1 MTETKPQDLKE
12 ALYQK
17 LGMRTSVPLAQA
29 IMMKTKT
36 FNLREALTTSE
47 MSGYFNDV
55 VQTLYWTDFAMV
67 PTTYQDICEIRSN
80 KAPHVSYHTSEMMG
94 ELPEVGEKDEYGT
107 ARSDLGDEVI
117 VRNKKYGDILKISEE
132 AIMND
137 DIGELNA
144 LIQNHAQRAAVKPE
158 QRLASVL
165 ETAANFNA
173 GAGLTG
179 STALSATAL
188 KAAYVALTSQKENN
202 QPLAILPSIL
212 VVPSALELTA
222 AEILDF
228 PIMITGE
235 ASTRTNGNVL
245 NGRLNYVVNRW
256 LTDANNWYLL
266 QPKRGLKLNNQIGPD
281 FIPFNN
287 GQSYFMNDCYM
298 WKIRWAGHVAVAD
311 NRFMFGSFV

>member
-1 MTETKPQDLKE
+1 MTPNAKDLKE
-12 ALYQK
+12 ALYDK
-17 LGMRTSVPLAQA
+17 IGARTSMPLAQA
-29 IMMKTKT
+29 IMTKMKTY
-36 FNLREALTTSE
+36 NLREALTTSE

-67 PTTYQDICEIRSN
+67 PTTYQQLCEVRSN
-80 KAPHVSYHTSEMMG
+80 KNPYVSYHTSEMMG
-94 ELPEVGEKDEYGT
+94 EIPEVGEEDEYGQ

-117 VRNKKYGDILKISEE
+117 VRNRKYGDLLKISEE
-132 AIMND
+132 AIMSD

-144 LIQNHAQRAAVKPE
+144 LISNHAQRAAVKPE
-158 QRLASVL
+158 QLLASVL
-165 ETAANFNA
+165 EDVNNFNA

-188 KAAYVALTSQKENN
+188 KSAYTALTSQKENG

-228 PIMITGE
+228 PTLITGE
-235 ASTRTNGNVL
+235 NLTRTNGNIF

-256 LTDANNWYLL
+256 LTDQNNWYLL
-266 QPKRGLKLNNQIGPD
+266 QPKRGLKINNRMGPD
-281 FIPFNN
+281 FIPYNN
-287 GQSYFMNDCYM
+287 GQAAFLNDCYM